1 MVFGFFRRTNDV
13 ETERLWNNDAH
24 PTYETTRARFRIHKQ
39 IRDGKVP
46 VLKPVVKVI
55 DDPLYI
61 ATYKKG
67 TTELYE
73 RQDINSPSAT
83 RARSTSRGARDEVE
97 EGEVIVSDTE
107 LRPQRRRRRNRK
119 KRKRNNSEN

>member
-13 ETERLWNNDAH
+13 EETKPIWNNDAH
-24 PTYETTRARFRIHKQ
+24 PSYETTRARFKIHQQ
-39 IRDGKVP
+39 IREGKVP

-55 DDPLYI
+55 EDHHII

-67 TTELYE
+67 TTKLYE
-73 RQDINSPSAT
+73 RQEINSPSI
-83 RARSTSRGARDEVE
+83 E

-107 LRPQRRRRRNRK
+107 LRPHYSPKGERRRRRRRK
-119 KRKRNNSEN
+119 KRRRTNSEN

>member
-13 ETERLWNNDAH
+13 EEAERIWNNDAN
-24 PTYETTRARFRIHKQ
+24 PSYETTRARFKIHKQ

-55 DDPLYI
+55 DDPHII
-61 ATYKKG
+61 ATYQKG
-67 TTELYE
+67 TTKLYE
-73 RQDINSPSAT
+73 RREINSPS
-83 RARSTSRGARDEVE
+83 RE
-97 EGEVIVSDTE
+97 EGEVIVSE
-107 LRPQRRRRRNRK
+107 RRIRRKRK

>member
-13 ETERLWNNDAH
+13 EETERIWNNDAN
-24 PTYETTRARFRIHKQ
+24 PSYETTRARFRIHKQ

-73 RQDINSPSAT
+73 RQEINSPSA
-83 RARSTSRGARDEVE
+83 SRE

-107 LRPQRRRRRNRK
+107 LRPQTRRRRKRR
-119 KRKRNNSEN
+119 KRKRYNSEN

>member
-13 ETERLWNNDAH
+13 EKTERIWNNDAH
-24 PTYETTRARFRIHKQ
+24 PTYETTRARFKIHKQ

-61 ATYKKG
+61 ATYQKG
-67 TTELYE
+67 TTKLYE
-73 RQDINSPSAT
+73 RQNINSPS
-83 RARSTSRGARDEVE
+83 RGASDEVE
-97 EGEVIVSDTE
+97 EGEILVSDTE
-107 LRPQRRRRRNRK
+107 LRPQKRRRRNRK
-119 KRKRNNSEN
+119 KRRRTNSEN